1 MAKNKVLIT
10 MIKAAD
16 GGVASMVEFVI
27 DMLRKRNYQITIA
40 YYEPYSLNPELS
52 VSVPKLLRGATPK
65 TQQQTFKGCNA
76 IAVGCWLPEF
86 EFTQYWS
93 TQHWKKIIDQHQLH
107 ISVSGSCLAAL
118 AYTQQKIPFM
128 AWTATDWHGDRAH
141 RVSTFP
147 WYRRLFDRLFV
158 VSKSQKLEAEII
170 ASDNVVALSQHT
182 RSALNMAAN
191 VSDDAILSMP
201 IDTEMFCPL
210 LQTNNEKPVANKK
223 PLRIGFIGRFEDPRK
238 NIAMFLRSAAI
249 VVQSYPDLEI
259 FLIGDNLSDKN
270 RLLIS
275 TLNIQ
280 ANINVVEYVER
291 ETLPAMIQSFDVFVL
306 PSYQEGLC
314 IAALEAMSCAIP
326 IVSTRCGGPQDYLQ
340 DNENGLFCDFSAES
354 MSQAILQLLS
364 DEPKRVRYAKRAR
377 QTVEENYSLA
387 SVEKQFWTLF
397 DDIFEQTA

>member
-1 MAKNKVLIT
+1 
-10 MIKAAD
+10 
-16 GGVASMVEFVI
+16 
-27 DMLRKRNYQITIA
+27 
-40 YYEPYSLNPELS
+40 
-52 VSVPKLLRGATPK
+52 
-65 TQQQTFKGCNA
+65 
-76 IAVGCWLPEF
+76 
-86 EFTQYWS
+86 
-93 TQHWKKIIDQHQLH
+93 
-107 ISVSGSCLAAL
+107 
-118 AYTQQKIPFM
+118 
-128 AWTATDWHGDRAH
+128 
-141 RVSTFP
+141 
-147 WYRRLFDRLFV
+147 
-158 VSKSQKLEAEII
+158 
-170 ASDNVVALSQHT
+170 
-182 RSALNMAAN
+182 
-191 VSDDAILSMP
+191 
-201 IDTEMFCPL
+201 
-210 LQTNNEKPVANKK
+210 
-223 PLRIGFIGRFEDPRK
+223 
-238 NIAMFLRSAAI
+238 MFLRSAAI